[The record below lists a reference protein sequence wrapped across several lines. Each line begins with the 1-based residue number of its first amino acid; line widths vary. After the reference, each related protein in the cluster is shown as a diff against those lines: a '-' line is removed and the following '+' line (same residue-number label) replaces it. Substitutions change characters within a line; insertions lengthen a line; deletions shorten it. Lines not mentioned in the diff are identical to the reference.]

1 MNDKSGKT
9 CPTSKVRYENEK
21 DCIKAAKDGMLFRGT
36 PSLTAY
42 FCMICYGYHLTSRID
57 NKKTKRKK

>member
-42 FCMICYGYHLTSRID
+42 FCMICYLGILD
-57 NKKTKRKK
+57 